1 MTHDDVSP
9 WLFRGIYLFG
19 IALFITAAIDL
30 LTTVWPMHPGDI
42 AWRYGFL
49 GLMAGYLQTPTI
61 GLLLIIGTAIWEEN
75 WTVLRVSGV
84 VGLVAALGLV
94 MAMGMFGL
102 DVMQMRE
109 LRAEEMRSS
118 VLAGGMFQEV
128 KYFIAAFVLAF
139 LGHGALKT
147 AKTAQLETDGQ
158 SNASPGIVSAP
169 S

>member
-1 MTHDDVSP
+1 M
-9 WLFRGIYLFG
+9 
-19 IALFITAAIDL
+19 
-30 LTTVWPMHPGDI
+30 
-42 AWRYGFL
+42 
-49 GLMAGYLQTPTI
+49 GL
-61 GLLLIIGTAIWEEN
+61 
-75 WTVLRVSGV
+75 RCSGV
-84 VGLVAALGLV
+84 VGRGGALGLV

-102 DVMQMRE
+102 YVMQMRE

-147 AKTAQLETDGQ
+147 EKTAQLETDGQ
-158 SNASPGIVSAP
+158 SDGSPGIFSAP

>member
-9 WLFRGIYLFG
+9 WFFRGVYLFG
-19 IALFITAAIDL
+19 LALFITAAIDL
-30 LTTVWPMHPGDI
+30 LTTVWPMHPEDI
-42 AWRYGFL
+42 GWRYGFL

-61 GLLLIIGTAIWEEN
+61 GLLLIIGAAIWEEN
-75 WTVLRVSGV
+75 GPVLRVSGV
-84 VGLVAALGLV
+84 VGLLAALGLV

-139 LGHGALKT
+139 VGYGALKT
-147 AKTAQLETDGQ
+147 AKTAGSKATGR
-158 SNASPGIVSAP
+158 SRRSPGIVSAP

>member
-1 MTHDDVSP
+1 MNHDDVSP

-19 IALFITAAIDL
+19 IALFVTAAIDL

-49 GLMAGYLQTPTI
+49 GLMAGYLQTPTL
-61 GLLLIIGTAIWEEN
+61 GLLLIVGTAMWEEN
-75 WTVLRVSGV
+75 GTVLRICGV
-84 VGLVAALGLV
+84 VGLLAALGLLLV
-94 MAMGMFGL
+94 MGMFGL

-139 LGHGALKT
+139 VGYGALKT
-147 AKTAQLETDGQ
+147 APTADSG
-158 SNASPGIVSAP
+158 SGSPGIVSAAG
-169 S
+169 